1 MKKSGPISIL
11 IIVGIAVLAMWKLY
25 PSFGY
30 YAKSPEE
37 RREYRQ
43 ENPKVLD
50 NVINLGL
57 DLQGGMRL
65 VLEVDRSKLSKEE
78 QTDVLDR
85 AYAVIENRINA
96 LGVAEP
102 TIQKQGSD
110 RLIIELPGLSNEE
123 AAKNVIGS
131 TAQLEF
137 KLLLERED
145 IQKAIRVIDNV
156 MKGDMP
162 KADTTAVEDTADVE
176 DEEEQEKAEAI
187 FGGADEADDTA
198 EGEDTVLEGEELEDE
213 GEDEGEG
220 EELFSEYLIGMQS
233 GMIGVDLDDR
243 AKVQA
248 ILNRKDVQ
256 EALKLAGLGG
266 GQFLWGHEIEALGNN
281 EYRPLYYVKR
291 RAELR
296 GDIINDATSQI
307 AQGGL
312 EAGQAV
318 VSLELNRQ
326 GARKFSRVTGQ
337 NVNRFMAIV
346 LDSTVY
352 SAPQIRQKI
361 PNGQAQ
367 ITGSFTME
375 EARNLSVVLRAG
387 ALPAPVNIIEERT
400 VGPSLGQDSI
410 VKGMYAFL
418 IGLLLVI
425 GFMILYYKLS
435 GVIADIALMLNV
447 IFLLAIMASIAGA
460 TLTLPGIAG
469 IILIIGMA
477 VDANVIIFERIR
489 EELKI
494 GKTVRS
500 AIDSGYS
507 RAFTTIM
514 DANLTTLITA
524 VILMWVGTGPIR
536 GFAVTLIIGILVS
549 LFTSLYVT
557 RVIYNI
563 SLGSKSI
570 KKLSI

>member
-25 PSFGY
+25 PSFSY

-65 VLEVDRSKLSKEE
+65 VLEVDRSKLPKEE
-78 QTDVLDR
+78 QDDVLDR

-162 KADTTAVEDTADVE
+162 QTDTTADEDTADVE
-176 DEEEQEKAEAI
+176 DEEEQERAEAI
-187 FGGADEADDTA
+187 FGGADEAEDTA
-198 EGEDTVLEGEELEDE
+198 EGEESVVEGEEFED
-213 GEDEGEG
+213 EG

-256 EALKLAGLGG
+256 DALKLAGLGG
-266 GQFLWGHEIEALGNN
+266 GQFLWGHEVETLGNK

-312 EAGQAV
+312 DAGQAV

-425 GFMILYYKLS
+425 GFMVSYYKLS
-435 GVIADIALMLNV
+435 GLIADIALMLNV
-447 IFLLAIMASIAGA
+447 IFLLAIMASISGA

-557 RVIYNI
+557 RVIYNV